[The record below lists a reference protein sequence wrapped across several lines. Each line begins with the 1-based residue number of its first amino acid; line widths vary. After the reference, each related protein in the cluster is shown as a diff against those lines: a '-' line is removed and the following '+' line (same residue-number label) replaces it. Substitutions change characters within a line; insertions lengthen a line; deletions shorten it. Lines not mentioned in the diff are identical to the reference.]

1 MFQHM
6 VLITTLP
13 LYMKIDYLQY
23 ENMGAKRI

>member
-1 MFQHM
+1 MFKHM

-13 LYMKIDYLQY
+13 LYMEIDYLQY